1 MDSRRGWPATGR
13 SSKPRVPGSKTW
25 ARGPPRTPVVWRR
38 RSATRVFAPAS
49 ARVRG
54 ERSCYRC
61 PATRALRPSPCS
73 LARWRSFGHVRSTRS
88 RSRRWGRRCR
98 RSRAGPVMTSE
109 ASGGARAVRRRR
121 LAIILSG
128 GGARGAYEAGV
139 LWYLFDELARL
150 RKAPPRVHI
159 LCGTS
164 VGAINSA
171 YLAAHL
177 ADPMLGVRRL
187 AELWSQMRLEQ
198 VVGFGGRQALSLPR
212 VLLGGGSGS
221 GLFDVSPMSALVQRE
236 IPWRAIS
243 RTMRNGY
250 LDALSVS
257 TTEVSTGR
265 TVIFMQTSRGT
276 SLPSRAP
283 PRTLIRADRIGPLHA
298 LASAA
303 IPLLFPP
310 VRIGNQLYADGALRQ
325 NTPIAP
331 ALRLGA
337 THVLVV
343 GTSRLVRGV
352 TIPSGPPQAPSAT
365 FFLGKIMNALLL
377 DHLDNDIG
385 MVNLLNDLL
394 ASGTAAYGPGFVDAL
409 GQA

>member
-61 PATRALRPSPCS
+61 PATRALRPGPCS

-139 LWYLFDELARL
+139 LWYLFDELTRL
-150 RKAPPRVHI
+150 RGAPPRVDI

-171 YLAAHL
+171 FVAAHL
-177 ADPMLGVRRL
+177 SDPVLGVRRL
-187 AELWSQMRLEQ
+187 VDVWSGLRLDR
-198 VVGFGGRQALSLPR
+198 VLGFGMRQALSLPR
-212 VLLGGGSGS
+212 VLTGGGEGR
-221 GLFDVSPMSALVQRE
+221 GVFDVAPMSHLVNKE
-236 IPWRAIS
+236 IPWRAVS
-243 RTMRNGY
+243 RSLRKGH
-250 LDALSVS
+250 LKALSVS
-257 TTEVSTGR
+257 ATEVSTGR
-265 TVIFMQTSRGT
+265 TVIFMQTGPNT
-276 SLPSRAP
+276 ALPTRAP
-283 PRTLIRADRIGPLHA
+283 PRTLIRADRIGPQHA
-298 LASAA
+298 LA
-303 IPLLFPP
+303 
-310 VRIGNQLYADGALRQ
+310 
-325 NTPIAP
+325 
-331 ALRLGA
+331 
-337 THVLVV
+337 
-343 GTSRLVRGV
+343 
-352 TIPSGPPQAPSAT
+352 
-365 FFLGKIMNALLL
+365 
-377 DHLDNDIG
+377 
-385 MVNLLNDLL
+385 
-394 ASGTAAYGPGFVDAL
+394 
-409 GQA
+409 